1 MRRRIQLCA
10 VFLLG
15 SFVCVASL
23 VRVVVVQ
30 GLGAGD
36 VTWEMIPAT
45 IWSFCEPATAI
56 ICACLPAI
64 STMFRRSKQD
74 GSTAR
79 TWYGTSSSARRSEK
93 TSSSMARSRGDTLS
107 RIEQP
112 DETDYLARARGPS
125 EGSESLDPEFPMNA
139 IAYDQT
145 RPQARPIVQNL
156 QQPAEEQTQNISQ
169 TSTLL
174 EDLEAARGTEPQEVE
189 ETRSRPR
196 TPDNR
201 DSWAFDVL
209 NVI

>member
-1 MRRRIQLCA
+1 MSRWCL
-10 VFLLG
+10 FPG
-15 SFVCVASL
+15 SFQDAKADS
-23 VRVVVVQ
+23 
-30 GLGAGD
+30 G
-36 VTWEMIPAT
+36 EMIPAT

-139 IAYDQT
+139 IAV
-145 RPQARPIVQNL
+145 RH
-156 QQPAEEQTQNISQ
+156 
-169 TSTLL
+169 
-174 EDLEAARGTEPQEVE
+174 
-189 ETRSRPR
+189 
-196 TPDNR
+196 
-201 DSWAFDVL
+201 DVS
-209 NVI
+209 VV